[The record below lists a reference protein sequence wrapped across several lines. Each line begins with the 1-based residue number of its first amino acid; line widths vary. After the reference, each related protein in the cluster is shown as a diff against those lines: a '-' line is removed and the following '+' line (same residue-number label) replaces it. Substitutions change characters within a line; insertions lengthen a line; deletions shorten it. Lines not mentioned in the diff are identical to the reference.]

1 MSCYVNFFMR
11 RGEKFFPI
19 GSYSRNHNIFKAF
32 DNYAP
37 WEKIRPLTVA
47 ALEQIENE
55 CSQMKAECE
64 RRIEGKEKKKQL
76 VASFNNSVEEKYE
89 IICDLDDSIEELNQE
104 RADEEMAE
112 HFCIF
117 LENMI
122 DEIRYGESNEGVD
135 PNAYLYVG
143 IEISNPTLN
152 NIKE

>member
-1 MSCYVNFFMR
+1 MSYYVNFFMR

-47 ALEQIENE
+47 ALRQIGNE
-55 CSQMKAECE
+55 CSQMKTECE
-64 RRIEGKEKKKQL
+64 RRIEEKEKKKQL

-89 IICDLDDSIEELNQE
+89 VICDLDDSIDELRQE
-104 RADEEMAE
+104 HIEEEMTE

-117 LENMI
+117 LEAMI
-122 DEIRYGESNEGVD
+122 DEIRYGESNEEID

-143 IEISNPTLN
+143 IEIGNPTPN
-152 NIKE
+152 DIKE